1 MSLIIGLTGGIGSG
15 KTSATRFFAAE
26 GIAIIDADTI
36 AHELTGAQGDAI
48 PNIKKYF
55 GVDFITKNGK
65 LDRKKMKNRI
75 FSDINSRKK
84 LEKIL
89 HPLIQAEIMHR
100 IETAF
105 SPYII
110 VVAPLLL
117 ETGDY
122 CETVTRILVVDCNEE
137 YQISRTVS
145 RDGLSKEEVRT
156 IMATQKPRQERL
168 NQADDVI
175 VNDTDISS
183 LQEKVKLQHNKYL
196 SLLQKN
202 QYIKY
207 NNVQY

>member
-36 AHELTGAQGDAI
+36 AHELTGVQGDAI

-55 GVDFITKNGK
+55 GVDFITKDGELN
-65 LDRKKMKNRI
+65 RKKMQSRI

-84 LEKIL
+84 LERIL
-89 HPLIQAEIMHR
+89 HPLIQTEVMHR
-100 IETAF
+100 IETAS

-110 VVAPLLL
+110 VVVPLLL

-122 CETVTRILVVDCNEE
+122 CEIVTRILVVDCNEE
-137 YQISRTVS
+137 CQISRTVS
-145 RDGLSKEEVRT
+145 RGGLNKEEVRA
-156 IMATQKPRQERL
+156 IMATQKSRQERL

-183 LQEKVKLQHNKYL
+183 LQEKVKLQHNIYL

-202 QYIKY
+202 SM
-207 NNVQY
+207 N

>member
-36 AHELTGAQGDAI
+36 SHELTGAQGDAI

-84 LEKIL
+84 LEEIL
-89 HPLIQAEIMHR
+89 HPLIQAEVMHR
-100 IETAF
+100 IENAS

-156 IMATQKPRQERL
+156 IMAAQKSRQERL
-168 NQADDVI
+168 DQADDVI

-183 LQEKVKLQHNKYL
+183 LQEKVKLQHNIYL
-196 SLLQKN
+196 SLLQKKSI
-202 QYIKY
+202 Y
-207 NNVQY
+207 

>member
-36 AHELTGAQGDAI
+36 AHELTGVQGDAI

-145 RDGLSKEEVRT
+145 RDGLSKEDVRT

-175 VNDTDISS
+175 VNNTDISS
-183 LQEKVKLQHNKYL
+183 LQEKVKLQHNIYL
-196 SLLQKN
+196 SLLQKKSI
-202 QYIKY
+202 Y
-207 NNVQY
+207 

>member
-15 KTSATRFFAAE
+15 KTSATKFFAAE

-36 AHELTGAQGDAI
+36 AHKLTGAQGDAI

-84 LEKIL
+84 LEEIL

-100 IETAF
+100 IETAS

-156 IMATQKPRQERL
+156 IMATQKSRQERL

-175 VNDTDISS
+175 VNNTDISS
-183 LQEKVKLQHNKYL
+183 LQKKVKLQHNIYL
-196 SLLQKN
+196 SLLQKKSI
-202 QYIKY
+202 Y
-207 NNVQY
+207 

>member
-48 PNIKKYF
+48 PSIKKYF
-55 GVDFITKNGK
+55 GVDFITKDGELN
-65 LDRKKMKNRI
+65 RKKMQSRI

-84 LEKIL
+84 LEGIL
-89 HPLIQAEIMHR
+89 HPLIQTEVMHR
-100 IETAF
+100 IETAS

-110 VVAPLLL
+110 VVVPLLL

-122 CETVTRILVVDCNEE
+122 YEIVTRILVVDCKEE
-137 YQISRTVS
+137 YQISRTIS
-145 RDGLSKEEVRT
+145 RDGLNKEEVRA
-156 IMATQKPRQERL
+156 IIATQKSRQARL

-175 VNDTDISS
+175 VNDTDISG
-183 LQEKVKLQHNKYL
+183 LQEKVKLQHNIYL
-196 SLLQKN
+196 SLLQKKSI
-202 QYIKY
+202 Y
-207 NNVQY
+207 

>member
-55 GVDFITKNGK
+55 GVEFITKNGK

-84 LEKIL
+84 LEEIL
-89 HPLIQAEIMHR
+89 HPLIQAEVMHR
-100 IETAF
+100 IENAS

-122 CETVTRILVVDCNEE
+122 CEIVTRILVVDCNEE

-156 IMATQKPRQERL
+156 IMATQKSRHERL

-183 LQEKVKLQHNKYL
+183 LQEKVKLQHNIYL
-196 SLLQKN
+196 SLLQKKSI
-202 QYIKY
+202 Y
-207 NNVQY
+207 

>member
-15 KTSATRFFAAE
+15 KTSATKFFAAE

-36 AHELTGAQGDAI
+36 AHELTGVQGDAI

-137 YQISRTVS
+137 CQISRTVS
-145 RDGLSKEEVRT
+145 RDGLSKEDVRT

-183 LQEKVKLQHNKYL
+183 LQEKVKLQHNIYL
-196 SLLQKN
+196 SLLQKKSI
-202 QYIKY
+202 Y
-207 NNVQY
+207 

>member
-36 AHELTGAQGDAI
+36 AHELTGAQGNAI

-55 GVDFITKNGK
+55 GVDFITKNGE

-84 LEKIL
+84 LEEIL
-89 HPLIQAEIMHR
+89 HPLIQAEVMHR
-100 IETAF
+100 IENAS

-122 CETVTRILVVDCNEE
+122 CETVTRILVVD
-137 YQISRTVS
+137 
-145 RDGLSKEEVRT
+145 
-156 IMATQKPRQERL
+156 
-168 NQADDVI
+168 
-175 VNDTDISS
+175 
-183 LQEKVKLQHNKYL
+183 
-196 SLLQKN
+196 
-202 QYIKY
+202 
-207 NNVQY
+207 